1 MNKKKRDKSRQ
12 FVNKTKPKALFLRHT
27 IKLHYLCKR
36 YKPTQFYYS
45 PKKHNN
51 LWQLKK
57 HWFC

>member
-27 IKLHYLCKR
+27 IKLHIFAKDTNLHI
-36 YKPTQFYYS
+36 FYS